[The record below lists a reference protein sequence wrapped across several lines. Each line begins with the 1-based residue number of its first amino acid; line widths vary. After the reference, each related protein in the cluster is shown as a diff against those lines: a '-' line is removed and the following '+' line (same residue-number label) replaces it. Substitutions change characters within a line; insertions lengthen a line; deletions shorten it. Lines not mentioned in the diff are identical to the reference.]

1 MGRVA
6 ELGSLGVIAI
16 PFMFEAAFRT
26 PVHFGVIWRKMIH
39 AVIPAAT
46 FADGEFPELFTIHVQ
61 PRFCIGWDSAMRT
74 PNHSL
79 EPTASVP
86 VRLAIEFICGFHTSV
101 TRWLSFFVR
110 RMELSIEAFHH
121 RCAFEAIP
129 SAPVHRDVAF
139 VPVAFLA
146 VDWRGFRAEVAI
158 APVADFTSAVF
169 AAADIHVHHPRCR
182 RPDFLHEVT
191 MFRRT
196 FSQSALVEFCAIAQ
210 QILGVNRA
218 IAVRS
223 DRR

>member
-1 MGRVA
+1 MRCSERLALIYFGFVTHGLA
-6 ELGSLGVIAI
+6 FADLWSLGVIAI

-110 RMELSIEAFHH
+110 RHRVTPHHDTTELHSERH
-121 RCAFEAIP
+121 RE
-129 SAPVHRDVAF
+129 S
-139 VPVAFLA
+139 
-146 VDWRGFRAEVAI
+146 RA
-158 APVADFTSAVF
+158 
-169 AAADIHVHHPRCR
+169 R
-182 RPDFLHEVT
+182 RP
-191 MFRRT
+191 FRRLEFRRGLARV
-196 FSQSALVEFCAIAQ
+196 FSHEPHATEFQSA
-210 QILGVNRA
+210 
-218 IAVRS
+218 AVRES
-223 DRR
+223 RARCNA